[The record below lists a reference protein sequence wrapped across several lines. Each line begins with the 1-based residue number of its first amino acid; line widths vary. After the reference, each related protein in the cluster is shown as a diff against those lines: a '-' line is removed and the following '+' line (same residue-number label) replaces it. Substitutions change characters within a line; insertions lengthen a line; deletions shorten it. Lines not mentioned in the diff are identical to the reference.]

1 MEDEAMKRRE
11 RLKALRSLKAENPE
25 TEISLKRMRQ
35 DAENDQSSKERK
47 TEEDEDEANSE

>member
-1 MEDEAMKRRE
+1 MKRRE